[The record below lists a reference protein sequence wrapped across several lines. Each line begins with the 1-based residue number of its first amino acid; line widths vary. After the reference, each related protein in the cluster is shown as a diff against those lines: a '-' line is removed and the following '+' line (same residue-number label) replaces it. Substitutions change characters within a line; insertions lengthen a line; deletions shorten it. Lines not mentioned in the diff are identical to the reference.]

1 MSCVQV
7 VGNLKPHIFK
17 PIGSNNCGWDINI
30 IKRCPEYKGDGKDI
44 GSYFCGNPYSTVL
57 FAYNKTANLIYY
69 FTGMEQ
75 ENREN
80 NYARITNGVQY
91 FISQNGY
98 KFYVYRN

>member
-44 GSYFCGNPYSTVL
+44 GSFCGNPYSL
-57 FAYNKTANLIYY
+57 SCLLINKTANLLFHWYG
-69 FTGMEQ
+69 T
-75 ENREN
+75 RE
-80 NYARITNGVQY
+80 
-91 FISQNGY
+91 
-98 KFYVYRN
+98 